1 MHSIPCG
8 KYPSMF
14 LGESIGLLFANN
26 TALSLDFSNLNAF
39 RYNVHNINEN
49 IQWANFESTIF
60 QNWMEKNV
68 AINTYKFIG
77 KVQGNF

>member
-1 MHSIPCG
+1 
-8 KYPSMF
+8 MF
-14 LGESIGLLFANN
+14 LGESVGLVFANN
-26 TALSLDFSNLNAF
+26 TALSLDTNNLNAF
-39 RYNVHNINEN
+39 RYNIHNINEN
-49 IQWANFESTIF
+49 IQWANLESPIF